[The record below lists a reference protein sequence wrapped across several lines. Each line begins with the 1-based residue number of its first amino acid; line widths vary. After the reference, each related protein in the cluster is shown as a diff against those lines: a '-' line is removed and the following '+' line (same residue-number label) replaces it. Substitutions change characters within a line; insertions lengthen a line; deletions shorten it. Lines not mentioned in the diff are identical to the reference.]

1 MLKYLSEVWGPRRGE
16 PSAPQV
22 VVDKFVEDMRTM
34 SPLTSTSLGALG
46 ICLVVVVTLGIYY
59 HRRLD
64 AKLSQVALEVAGIDR
79 RVDAKA
85 VVQAFIMY
93 LLELSVKAEES
104 MDMALFMSEMRRK
117 AKARRPRRPVL
128 VEARVPE
135 FLPNLKAERCQK
147 DGVAVLDINEESEI
161 KPDKK
166 EQFTAAHLQANKLDT
181 SEAEFFRT
189 EIPESQVPKKSP
201 TLRLKSRPIQC

>member
-1 MLKYLSEVWGPRRGE
+1 

-34 SPLTSTSLGALG
+34 SPLTSTSLSALG
-46 ICLVVVVTLGIYY
+46 ICLIVMVTLGIYY
-59 HRRLD
+59 HRKLD
-64 AKLSQVALEVAGIDR
+64 AKMSQVALEVAGIDR

-117 AKARRPRRPVL
+117 AKIKRPRRPVL

-147 DGVAVLDINEESEI
+147 DGVAVLDINDESEL
-161 KPDKK
+161 KTELN
-166 EQFTAAHLQANKLDT
+166 EQFTAAHLEPKKVET
-181 SEAEFFRT
+181 SDAEFFRT
-189 EIPESQVPKKSP
+189 EIPESLVPKKSP
-201 TLRLKSRPIQC
+201 TPRIKKRPIQC